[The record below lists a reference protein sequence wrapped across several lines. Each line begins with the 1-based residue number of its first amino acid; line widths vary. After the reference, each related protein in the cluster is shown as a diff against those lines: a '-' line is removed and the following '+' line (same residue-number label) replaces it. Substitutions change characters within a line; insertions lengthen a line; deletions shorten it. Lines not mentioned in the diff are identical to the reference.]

1 MTGAA
6 RSARRLPALLTFT
19 VVGAL
24 LTAGFGLLRK
34 AGLGVAVPV
43 ACLGIFACSY
53 ARVWDQSTMQVGNLL
68 TVVLVLAMDEPR
80 GRNEALLL
88 AGVFA
93 AGSLWAVLL
102 TMVIWRIHPFRP
114 ARHAVADAYRATAR
128 LVADLRGLILAEA
141 DPAAW
146 DAHARGHRRAVRDTI
161 ERARTAV
168 QDTLRVRGQASARA
182 FQGLIRVE
190 AIDQIFG
197 ALIALS
203 DLLEATPDPAVRAA
217 AARLL
222 RLLRPAL
229 RVVAEAIRADD
240 PGRGRTASLKRLA
253 TLGSAIDTMADAEKF
268 PALAGVT
275 HAIIE
280 RLRIATNLTAPA
292 NYQPGALPEPAA
304 SGSRWQRFTTPLRA
318 NLNWRSA
325 SFRHAL
331 RTAVVAGPALGF
343 TLSLHGD
350 YQHWLT
356 ITLILTMQPFYALTW
371 QRALERSGGTVLGGL
386 VAAVLALVCT
396 TPLAIAAALFPLAVL
411 AFTARAVNYGFFIAL
426 LTPMVVL
433 LTEFSRPGASEF
445 VIAGYRAAYTV
456 AGGLAI
462 RHGGGR
468 SPAPDGWPA
477 IGVATRPAPRRW
489 RCLGGADALANLDR
503 RVLAGDGGRRGCR
516 KSPPRRSRPRSPD
529 PDRAADRTTG
539 WAAHLSLDRVGRQ
552 SAWVSL
558 SPAHRI
564 QRARRQLHRDLRQ
577 PVCRRHDPVQ
587 RVNPVGHLNLPQQSV
602 ELGLQRGHDVCAA
615 ETHVHEPVRKA
626 QCDVR
631 LVAEEVAQSPRLVVH
646 WGDEQQVPERRAVAA
661 VVRDPLDAALA
672 RVQARSNAVRRVR
685 IGPRP
690 LQEAAV
696 VADRGRLVIAGDSGE
711 GRVDRH
717 HRTIR

>member
-1 MTGAA
+1 MRLLATTPQANLARLPIAIDLRAISLAEGLRAA
-6 RSARRLPALLTFT
+6 LSVAFIVAADQWAHWPPLLEAALAALLTCLGDSGGPIRKRLPALFTFAL
-19 VVGAL
+19 VGAL
-24 LTAGFGLLRK
+24 FTAGFGLLRN

-43 ACLGIFACSY
+43 ACLGIFACSF
-53 ARVWDQSTMQVGNLL
+53 ARVWGQSTMQVGNLL

-80 GRNEALLL
+80 GRDEALLL
-88 AGVFA
+88 AGIFA
-93 AGSLWAVLL
+93 AGSLWALLL

-114 ARHAVADAYRATAR
+114 ARQAVADAYRATAR

-141 DPAAW
+141 DPAEW

-168 QDTLRVRGQASARA
+168 QDTLRVRGQASPRA

-190 AIDQIFG
+190 AVDQIFG

-203 DLLEATPDPAVRAA
+203 DLLEAAPDPAVRAA

-240 PGRGRTASLKRLA
+240 PGRGRVAALKRLA
-253 TLGSAIDTMADAEKF
+253 KLGPFMDTMADAERV

-292 NYQPGALPEPAA
+292 DFQPGALPEPAA
-304 SGSRWQRFTTPLRA
+304 TGSRWQRFTTPLRA

-343 TLSLHGD
+343 TLTLRGD

-371 QRALERSGGTVLGGL
+371 QRALERIGGTVLGGL

-396 TPLAIAAALFPLAVL
+396 TPLEIAAALFPLAVL

-456 AGGLAI
+456 AGGLLAVAGCI
-462 RHGGGR
+462 IL
-468 SPAPDGWPA
+468 WPS
-477 IGVATRPAPRRW
+477 W
-489 RCLGGADALANLDR
+489 E
-503 RVLAGDGGRRGCR
+503 
-516 KSPPRRSRPRSPD
+516 
-529 PDRAADRTTG
+529 PDRLKQELAVAMIAHADFAEAELDVLLGQGDDAAVD
-539 WAAHLSLDRVGRQ
+539 
-552 SAWVSL
+552 
-558 SPAHRI
+558 
-564 QRARRQLHRDLRQ
+564 RARRSAGVASNNLETSISRALNEPRRNQQRDL
-577 PVCRRHDPVQ
+577 
-587 RVNPVGHLNLPQQSV
+587 QSV
-602 ELGLQRGHDVCAA
+602 M
-615 ETHVHEPVRKA
+615 
-626 QCDVR
+626 
-631 LVAEEVAQSPRLVVH
+631 VV
-646 WGDEQQVPERRAVAA
+646 
-661 VVRDPLDAALA
+661 DAALRRMA
-672 RVQARSNAVRRVR
+672 GRLSALQIDPHHADGVAPAALEHWRSWIGESLRAMAAGAAVAN
-685 IGPRP
+685 PRP
-690 LQEAAV
+690 QGRAPEALI
-696 VADRGRLVIAGDSGE
+696 RIARQIELLDGL
-711 GRVDRH
+711 RA
-717 HRTIR
+717 